1 MPSMDI
7 VFTQILVILLYVA
20 VGFAAGKGGLVSP
33 DQRKYLTR
41 ICTDLV
47 LPFTILSA
55 SSQAVS
61 GGELA
66 FLGLVTCGILLLF
79 ILTTFLSVRVQTLL
93 GVPEPSR
100 VTTASLLTYP
110 NCTFLGLPL
119 CRALFGETAVLYNVM
134 FMLAFNLLFFTWQIS
149 AFTGKRF
156 RPGSL
161 LTLPTL
167 ATFVL
172 VGMLALGLHF
182 PAPVQ
187 TVFSSIGAMITPLS
201 LIIIGVM
208 MSEARLAELV
218 RERRAFLVTL
228 LRNLVIPLI
237 AMLPLALLDLSP
249 SDKLCLLVFMA
260 CPCATLT
267 SIYAIQTGKEPEYAA
282 RSTLLSTLL
291 FAVTLPVMIWAGS
304 LFLGGGVG

>member
-7 VFTQILVILLYVA
+7 VLSQILVILLYVL

-41 ICTDLV
+41 LCTDLV

-55 SSQAVS
+55 SSQSVS

-66 FLGLVTCGILLLF
+66 RMGLTAGMILLLF
-79 ILTTFLSVRVQTLL
+79 ILTTFIAMRVMKAR
-93 GVPEPSR
+93 GAGEDVR

-119 CRALFGETAVLYNVM
+119 CRALFGEMAVLYNAM
-134 FMLAFNLLFFTWQIS
+134 YLLSFNVLFFTWQVS

-156 RPGSL
+156 RL
-161 LTLPTL
+161 RDLCTLPTA
-167 ATFVL
+167 ATALL
-172 VGMLALGLHF
+172 VVMLALGLHF
-182 PAPVQ
+182 PSPVQ
-187 TVFSSIGAMITPLS
+187 TVVSSVGAMITPLS

-208 MSEARLAELV
+208 MSENRLGEILK
-218 RERRAFLVTL
+218 ERRAFPVVLF
-228 LRNLVIPLI
+228 RNLVIPLA
-237 AMLPLALLDLSP
+237 AMPLLYLTV
-249 SDKLCLLVFMA
+249 SDASSRLCLLVYMA

-267 SIYAIQTGKEPEYAA
+267 SIYAIRTGREPEYAA
-282 RSTLLSTLL
+282 RSVLLSTVL
-291 FAVTLPVMIWAGS
+291 FALTLPLMIWI
-304 LFLGGGVG
+304 GGLYRG